1 LKMNSEEKEAKRPHI
16 EHQDELIEFCRK
28 NGIRSLS
35 LFGSF
40 LHGNAKPD
48 SDIDFLVD
56 FEPSEH
62 VGLFALSRMELELT
76 DLFNRPVD
84 LRTAQDLSPYF
95 RQRVLEEAALI
106 YSHG

>member
-1 LKMNSEEKEAKRPHI
+1 MLKECEYSKSVTIDTHL
-16 EHQDELIEFCRK
+16 DELVAFCQD

-40 LHGNAKPD
+40 LHGNARSD
-48 SDIDFLVD
+48 SDIDLLVD
-56 FEPSEH
+56 FDPNQR

-76 DLFNRPVD
+76 DLLNHPVD
-84 LRTAQDLSPYF
+84 VRTPQDLSPYF
-95 RQRVLEEAALI
+95 RQRVLEEAAII